1 MNTQLTPEK
10 RQNKIQVGDYITTN
24 RYRERMR
31 VLKLCR
37 GSWSLKPMLEC
48 QYSAHQTVSVYT
60 EDVINH
66 YPKKF

>member
-1 MNTQLTPEK
+1 MVTDIK
-10 RQNKIQVGDYITTN
+10 VGDYITTA
-24 RYRERMR
+24 RYHERMR